1 MLSAMLL
8 AISAGA
14 LTQFAM
20 YYWRAVVASVASQ
33 PISDRVLAAA
43 RLEGGVTADDFAVFV
58 RLYELT
64 PRLQT
69 REQGLGLVRAYQSIM
84 SFVSQA
90 TGSHVPRVTAWSR
103 REMTMCA
110 RYAAVCVDRR
120 LQENLSCAA
129 AMRSC

>member
-14 LTQFAM
+14 LTQFAI
-20 YYWRAVVASVASQ
+20 YYWRAVVTSVASQ

-64 PRLQT
+64 PRLQA
-69 REQGLGLVRAYQSIM
+69 REHGLGFVRAYHSVM
-84 SFVSQA
+84 SFVAQA
-90 TGSHVPRVTAWSR
+90 TRSHFPKVTAWSR
-103 REMTMCA
+103 HEMAICA

-120 LQENLSCAA
+120 LQDNLSCAA

>member
-43 RLEGGVTADDFAVFV
+43 RLEDGVTADDFAVFV

-90 TGSHVPRVTAWSR
+90 TGSHFPRVTAWSR